1 MHLGYLQLREMIEAW
16 QERGINNVRLAPP
29 TEAAKGPSAAVVKEE
44 APVSAPTGSKGED
57 GEAPARSSAPNGTG
71 GSPPPPHY
79 QSRSTSGANKRYS
92 DLPEGAEGNRERDK
106 RRRYD

>member
-16 QERGINNVRLAPP
+16 QERGLNNVRLAPP
-29 TEAAKGPSAAVVKEE
+29 TETANGTTASAPKDE
-44 APVSAPTGSKGED
+44 APAAAPTGPKAED
-57 GEAPARSSAPNGTG
+57 SEVSARSSAPNGNG
-71 GSPPPPHY
+71 GSPPPAQY
-79 QSRSTSGANKRYS
+79 QSRNNSGANKRYS